1 MDHPRSSR
9 RRLLSGVSLRTSYVH
24 LAMILA
30 LIILGL
36 GARSIQASTLITLG
50 LSPANNPIIE
60 GNSGSFVAGFTVK
73 LSQAVGPGQQ
83 VVIRM
88 STIALP
94 PGPNSATQG
103 NKATDPNADYNSTP
117 VTLIFNPGD
126 AQKVFPVTIY
136 GDTLDELNEGFTVN
150 ATVTAS
156 SVPGIA
162 VGDIFESTG
171 IIIDDDNP
179 TVQSISAPTATET
192 IDPTIDFVVTLDKAS
207 TIGEDIS
214 IAYQTVDGT
223 AIGGVDF
230 PNITFGSLLIP
241 AGSTTG
247 VIKIPLIDTLVNK
260 PTTTFQIK
268 LLEASSLSA
277 NTPFV
282 QTLATGTI
290 LDENDEPLV
299 DADSTA
305 LGIDGTA
312 KFTQTTPPASNPVA
326 IAPNL
331 TLSDPEGDQ
340 ITSAVVSITN
350 LVDPVAEVLD
360 VNVGATGITKNFAA
374 GVLTLTGPTTATA
387 METVLRTLTYGNSS
401 QTPGVSRTIS
411 IVATDNGAPPGPAT
425 TNPAARIV
433 VTINSLAPGAVDD
446 SATVLEDVATSI
458 DVLSNDSGGGGGV
471 KNIAG
476 VNTTGT
482 HGTVKFTATSLTYQ
496 SNPNYCNNGTPTDTF
511 TYSLN
516 GGSTATVFVTVTC
529 VNDPPSLTPGTDV
542 TVAEDSGPYSS
553 LWFTPTTILAGP
565 GETGQTPFTI
575 TTSNDNN
582 ALFSVQPSVDVTT
595 GILTFTPAPNANGSV
610 IVTVILQDSG
620 GTANNGIDTT
630 SYIFTLTITPVD
642 DPATIKSNGLTVD
655 EGGTG
660 VITQSDLDA
669 SDVDTPLLD
678 LTFTLSTTPVN
689 GQLRKSGGTSLV
701 TILTK
706 GATFRQ
712 SDINNGRVTYIH
724 DNTNTITDSFTF
736 TMNDGTPGTFTIT
749 INPVNDPPVLT
760 ITTGSDSYL
769 LGDPPVVI
777 DPGATVEDG
786 DSPFF
791 GNGKLKVTLTNS
803 GPGDT
808 LNIRSQGNGPGQI
821 STSIGSSVL
830 FGGTQ
835 IGTITTKTVTPPVLE
850 ITFNGKASLAAVQ
863 ALTQNITFSNTT
875 APTTP
880 GSRIA
885 TFVVNDGFLDSAEHS
900 KTITFNQS
908 PIAVDDTATMT
919 MNTTATPISVLSN
932 DSDADGDTL
941 FITGVTPG
949 SHGTT
954 AVGLTGTDVT
964 YTPDFNYLGTDSF
977 TYTISDGKASAT
989 GTVTITT
996 HKTFVFLPVLSNP
1009 VYADL
1014 IVSFA
1019 VSPTEPTAG
1028 QRTSITVT
1036 VTNVG
1041 GDSASNFWTDFYID
1055 PAAVPQVNDRWND
1068 LCRPAP
1074 TFGKAPPCYGL
1085 AWYYAGTLAPGQSVV
1100 LNSRPQSVDNPNGYM
1115 ENYSTWHGYFY
1126 NGVTT
1131 LYAYVDSWNQD
1142 ANGQNRNPDGA
1153 VYEKSNESN
1162 NRAFQT
1168 ITVLPGKMP

>member
-1 MDHPRSSR
+1 MNHPRSSR

-24 LAMILA
+24 LAVILA

-36 GARSIQASTLITLG
+36 GARGIQASTLITLS
-50 LSPANNPIIE
+50 LSPANNPIVE
-60 GNSGSFVAGFTVK
+60 GNSGFSIADFTVR
-73 LSQAVGPGQQ
+73 LSQVVGAGQQ
-83 VVIRM
+83 IVIRM
-88 STIALP
+88 STVALP
-94 PGPNSATQG
+94 SGSNAATQG
-103 NKATDPNADYNSTP
+103 DKTVDPNADYNSTP
-117 VTLIFNPGD
+117 VSLIFNPGD
-126 AQKVFPVTIY
+126 TKKTFPVTIY
-136 GDTLDELNEGFTVN
+136 GDTQDELNEGFTVD

-162 VGDIFESTG
+162 TGDIFESTG
-171 IIIDDDNP
+171 VIIDDDNP
-179 TVQSISAPTATET
+179 TVQSISAATATET

-230 PNITFGSLLIP
+230 TNVSLGSLLIP

-247 VIKIPLIDTLVNK
+247 IIKIPLIDTLVNK
-260 PTTTFQIK
+260 PTTTFQVK
-268 LLEASSLSA
+268 LLEASSLSV
-277 NTPFV
+277 NTPFL

-290 LDENDEPLV
+290 FDENDEPLV
-299 DADSTA
+299 DADGTT

-312 KFTQTTPPASNPVA
+312 KFTQTNPPTSNPIA
-326 IAPNL
+326 LAPNL
-331 TLSDPEGDQ
+331 TLSDPEVDQ
-340 ITSAVVSITN
+340 ITSAVVSITD
-350 LVDPVAEVLD
+350 LVDQAAEVLD
-360 VNVGATGITKNFAA
+360 VNVGATGITKNYAA
-374 GVLTLTGPTTATA
+374 GVLTLTGPTTAA
-387 METVLRTLTYGNSS
+387 KMESVLRTLTYGNSS

-411 IVATDNGAPPGPAT
+411 IVATDNGTPPGPAT
-425 TNPAARIV
+425 TNPAARVV
-433 VTINSLAPGAVDD
+433 VTINALAPGAVND

-458 DVLSNDSGGGGGV
+458 DVLSNDANGGSV
-471 KNIAG
+471 KNIIS

-482 HGTVKFTATSLTYQ
+482 NGTVTFTATSLTYK
-496 SNPNYCNNGTPTDTF
+496 SNPNYCNDGTPTDTF

-516 GGSTATVFVTVTC
+516 GGSIATVFVTVTC
-529 VNDPPSLTPGTDV
+529 VNDPPSLTPGTRV
-542 TVAEDSGPYSS
+542 SVAEDSGVYSAS
-553 LWFTPTTILAGP
+553 WFTPTTILAGP
-565 GETGQTPFTI
+565 SETGQAPFTI

-620 GTANNGIDTT
+620 GTANNGIDAT
-630 SYIFTLTITPVD
+630 SYIFTLTITPVP
-642 DPATIKSNGLTVD
+642 DPTTIKSNGLTVD

-660 VITQSDLDA
+660 VITQTLLEA

-678 LTFTLSTTPVN
+678 LTFTLSTTLVN
-689 GQLRKSGGTSLV
+689 GQLRKSGGSSLV

-706 GATFRQ
+706 GSTFRQ
-712 SDINNGRVTYIH
+712 SDINNGRVSYIH
-724 DNTNTITDSFTF
+724 DNTNTITDSFAF
-736 TMNDGTPGTFTIT
+736 VMNDGTPGTFNIT

-760 ITTGSDSYL
+760 ITTGSVSYL

-777 DPGATVEDG
+777 DTGATVEDG

-791 GNGKLKVTLTNS
+791 GNGKLRVTLTNN
-803 GPGDT
+803 GTGDT
-808 LNIRSQGNGPGQI
+808 LNVRSQGNGPGQI
-821 STSIGSSVL
+821 STSIGASVL

-835 IGTITTKTVTPPVLE
+835 IGIITTKTVVPPVLE
-850 ITFNGKASLAAVQ
+850 VTFNGKASLAAVQ
-863 ALTQNITFSNTT
+863 ALIQNITFSNTT
-875 APTTP
+875 APTAP
-880 GSRIA
+880 GSRVA
-885 TFVVNDGFLDSAEHS
+885 TFIVNDGFLDSAEQS

-919 MNTTATPISVLSN
+919 MNSLATPISVLSN

-941 FITGVTPG
+941 LITGVTPG
-949 SHGTT
+949 SYGTT
-954 AVGLTGTDVT
+954 AIGLTGTDVT
-964 YTPDFNYLGTDSF
+964 YTPGFNYLGTDSF

-996 HKTFVFLPVLSNP
+996 QKTFVYLPMLTNP

-1014 IVSFA
+1014 IVSF
-1019 VSPTEPTAG
+1019 VVDPTEPTAG
-1028 QRTSITVT
+1028 RRASIAVT

-1041 GDSASNFWTDFYID
+1041 EDSASNFWVDFYID

-1074 TFGKAPPCYGL
+1074 TLGRTPPCYGL

-1115 ENYSTWHGYFY
+1115 GSYSSWPGYFY

-1131 LYAYVDSWNQD
+1131 LYAYVDSWNRD
-1142 ANGQNRNPDGA
+1142 ASGLTRNPDGA